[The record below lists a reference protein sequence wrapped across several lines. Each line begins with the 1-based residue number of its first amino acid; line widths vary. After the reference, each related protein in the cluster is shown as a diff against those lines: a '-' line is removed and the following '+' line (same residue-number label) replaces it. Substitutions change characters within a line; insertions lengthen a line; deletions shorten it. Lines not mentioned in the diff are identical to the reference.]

1 MEDPNML
8 AADCIVI
15 TCCCQCMILQI
26 LVFVLLKLPCKLVKK
41 TKEYTKRFRNQK
53 RREKIVQIEIRRYG
67 EDSFRSHGNSFRI
80 QTDKSL
86 GFNCCM
92 DEIDHVLE
100 DFSNR
105 GEFAFGSFWG
115 GEISRRFST
124 SCLNEEELDYEVVQ
138 CHLIEIFGCVNLP

>member
-26 LVFVLLKLPCKLVKK
+26 LVFVLLKLPYKLVRK
-41 TKEYTKRFRNQK
+41 TKEYAKRFRNRK
-53 RREKIVQIEIRRYG
+53 RREKIMQIEMSRYG
-67 EDSFRSHGNSFRI
+67 EDSFRSHGNSFRFQI
-80 QTDKSL
+80 ETL

-92 DEIDHVLE
+92 DEIEKVLE
-100 DFSNR
+100 DISNR

-115 GEISRRFST
+115 GEISRRLSS
-124 SCLNEEELDYEVVQ
+124 SCLYEEELDYDVVQ
-138 CHLIEIFGCVNLP
+138 CHLIEIFGSVNLP